1 MTVSYVY
8 SQCMTIDF
16 AVSLGFLSLLNL
28 QLLQRFQID
37 VLELTGTILTGQK
50 IIAHLLIVEA
60 GENVL
65 HDQQL
70 TDLGSLS
77 DGLCLVVLRTRKKQI
92 HNE

>member
-1 MTVSYVY
+1 MTYLLLVCV
-8 SQCMTIDF
+8 TIDF
-16 AVSLGFLSLLNL
+16 AVSFDSFTLFNL

-37 VLELTGTILTGQK
+37 VLQLAGTILTGQK

-77 DGLCLVVLRTRKKQI
+77 DGLGLVVLRTRKKT
-92 HNE
+92 HS